1 MKYTNRSQKNVYLQV
16 KPVKTSIF
24 AGEFSRFLVEIQ
36 SQLFMSQ
43 VFEAFKAAEH
53 FDGPN
58 PQITKSPSPELGT
71 RGTLLNHP
79 NILLLLGLDN
89 SS

>member
-1 MKYTNRSQKNVYLQV
+1 MKYTNRSQTYAYLQV

-24 AGEFSRFLVEIQ
+24 ADKFSRFLVEIH
-36 SQLFMSQ
+36 SRLFISQ

-58 PQITKSPSPELGT
+58 PQITKSPSPELG
-71 RGTLLNHP
+71 RGTLKKPPQHLP
-79 NILLLLGLDN
+79 TF
-89 SS
+89 